1 MTQIFDEIFLFMN
14 VKGGEGRIKVINQLL
29 FFTKINKSSTMSLL
43 TFLKV
48 RQFLNK
54 KVIRKVTCKD
64 LTGEKKKNKTGQ
76 TEKSKGE
83 QRLIKRKGY

>member
-1 MTQIFDEIFLFMN
+1 MFDEIFLFMS
-14 VKGGEGRIKVINQLL
+14 VKGGEGGIKVINQLL

-64 LTGEKKKNKTGQ
+64 LSGEKKNRANR
-76 TEKSKGE
+76 EV
-83 QRLIKRKGY
+83 

>member
-1 MTQIFDEIFLFMN
+1 
-14 VKGGEGRIKVINQLL
+14 
-29 FFTKINKSSTMSLL
+29 MSLL

-64 LTGEKKKNKTGQ
+64 LTGEKKKKNKTGQ